1 MLKFI
6 PEVKKIGENPKNFGN
21 YQYNTIQIKR
31 VNWVACMFLKY
42 LNSFDNLL
50 NVDFFS
56 HIDCNLLFKF
66 YKDFQ

>member
-31 VNWVACMFLKY
+31 VN
-42 LNSFDNLL
+42 
-50 NVDFFS
+50 
-56 HIDCNLLFKF
+56 
-66 YKDFQ
+66 